1 MSQAQ
6 PVPPRDEPRGPG
18 RWIPRRPVRTKGP
31 NRDGARLNAAP
42 QKSGPTVPGQQRRS
56 GVLPKDDTPG
66 QRRRLPVMTFT
77 LGLACGVAMA
87 GPLPR
92 LLSHALG
99 PLLRTPQ
106 EHLATLVNPFANG
119 QRQVLVL
126 GTDRV
131 ADNTDVM
138 FTLQVKDGITQLTQ
152 VPRDTFVESQDLGVI
167 KANAL
172 YAFGGIDTTKQEVG
186 RLLDRPVERY
196 LRVNLRAVERL
207 AEALGGIEVDVPKR
221 MYYVDN
227 AQGLYIDLYP
237 GPQLLRG
244 ESLEGFLRYRHD
256 ELGDLGRMER
266 QKLVLSEVFRKLVQ
280 PSGLSRLPELVQIA
294 GDDIQTDL
302 SLIEM
307 GQLVSAMAGNPR
319 LTSAQVP
326 GRLFW
331 HNDLSYWMP
340 DSNVNYP
347 ASVDDVPSQTLSD
360 HSGGNEQGAYDD
372 PAL

>member
-6 PVPPRDEPRGPG
+6 PVPPHREPREPG
-18 RWIPRRPVRTKGP
+18 RWTPLRRERAKGP
-31 NRDGARLNAAP
+31 QSPTPQSGTPQGA
-42 QKSGPTVPGQQRRS
+42 QVTVLGQQRRS
-56 GVLPKDDTPG
+56 GAMPVEGAPG
-66 QRRRLPVMTFT
+66 RRRRLPLIPFS
-77 LGLACGVAMA
+77 LGLACGLAMA
-87 GPLPR
+87 GPLPG
-92 LLSHALG
+92 LLSQVLG
-99 PLLRTPQ
+99 PWLNAPKQ
-106 EHLATLVNPFANG
+106 QLATIVNPFANG

-138 FTLQVKDGITQLTQ
+138 FILQVKDGSTQLTQ
-152 VPRDTFVESQDLGVI
+152 VPRDTFVESEHLGVI

-172 YAFGGIDTTKQEVG
+172 YAFGGIDSTKQELG
-186 RLLDRPVERY
+186 RLLDRPVERH

-221 MYYVDN
+221 MYYIDN

-244 ESLEGFLRYRHD
+244 ENLEGFLRYRND

-266 QKLVLSEVFRKLVQ
+266 QKLVLSEVFRKLIQ
-280 PSGLSRLPELVQIA
+280 PSGFSRVPELMQIA

-307 GQLVSAMAGNPR
+307 GQLVSAMASTPR

-347 ASVDDVPSQTLSD
+347 APVDDLPGQTLSVHD
-360 HSGGNEQGAYDD
+360 GGNEHGTYDD

>member
-1 MSQAQ
+1 MTQAQ
-6 PVPPRDEPRGPG
+6 PVPPHHEPVGPG
-18 RWIPRRPVRTKGP
+18 RWTPLDPMFAK
-31 NRDGARLNAAP
+31 AP
-42 QKSGPTVPGQQRRS
+42 QNTTAASSPVTV
-56 GVLPKDDTPG
+56 LG
-66 QRRRLPVMTFT
+66 QRRRNGTQTGDGAPRRRRRLPLIPFT

-92 LLSHALG
+92 LLSHAVG
-99 PLLRTPQ
+99 PWLSAPQ
-106 EHLATLVNPFANG
+106 DKLATIVNPFANG

-131 ADNTDVM
+131 GDNTDVM
-138 FTLQVKDGITQLTQ
+138 FTLQVKDGSTQLTQ
-152 VPRDTFVESQDLGVI
+152 VPRDTFVETQGLGVV

-172 YAFGGIDTTKQEVG
+172 YAFGGIETAKQELA
-186 RLLDRPVERY
+186 RLLDRPVERH

-207 AEALGGIEVDVPKR
+207 ADALGGIEVDVPKR
-221 MYYVDN
+221 MYYIDN

-237 GPQLLRG
+237 GPQLLKG
-244 ESLEGFLRYRHD
+244 ESLEGFLRYRND

-266 QKLVLSEVFRKLVQ
+266 QKLVLSEVFRKLIQ
-280 PSGLSRLPELVQIA
+280 PSALTRLPELIQIA

-307 GQLVSAMAGNPR
+307 GQLLSAMASTPR
-319 LTSAQVP
+319 LVSAQVP

-340 DSNVNYP
+340 DSNQHYP
-347 ASVDDVPSQTLSD
+347 APVDDLSTRAVSD
-360 HSGGNEQGAYDD
+360 HGSGGDEATIGID
-372 PAL
+372 PTL

>member
-6 PVPPRDEPRGPG
+6 PVPPHREPREPG
-18 RWIPRRPVRTKGP
+18 RWTPLRRERAKGP
-31 NRDGARLNAAP
+31 QSPTPQSGTPQGA
-42 QKSGPTVPGQQRRS
+42 QVTVLGQQRR
-56 GVLPKDDTPG
+56 GGAMPVEGAPG
-66 QRRRLPVMTFT
+66 RRRRLPLIPFS
-77 LGLACGVAMA
+77 LGLACGLAMA
-87 GPLPR
+87 GPLPG
-92 LLSHALG
+92 LLSQVLG
-99 PLLRTPQ
+99 PWLNAPKQ
-106 EHLATLVNPFANG
+106 QLATIVNPFANG

-138 FTLQVKDGITQLTQ
+138 FILQVKDGSTQLTQ
-152 VPRDTFVESQDLGVI
+152 VPRDTFVESEHLGVI

-172 YAFGGIDTTKQEVG
+172 YAFGGIDSTKQELG
-186 RLLDRPVERY
+186 RLLDRPVERH

-221 MYYVDN
+221 MYYIDN

-244 ESLEGFLRYRHD
+244 ENLEGFLRYRND

-266 QKLVLSEVFRKLVQ
+266 QKLVLSEVFRKLIQ
-280 PSGLSRLPELVQIA
+280 PSGFSRVPELMQIA

-307 GQLVSAMAGNPR
+307 GQLVSAMASTPR

-347 ASVDDVPSQTLSD
+347 APVDDLPGQTLSVHD
-360 HSGGNEQGAYDD
+360 GGNEHGTYDD

>member
-6 PVPPRDEPRGPG
+6 PVPPHREPREPG
-18 RWIPRRPVRTKGP
+18 RWTPLRRERPKGP
-31 NRDGARLNAAP
+31 QSGTPQGGQVTVLGQERRGGAMPVEGAP
-42 QKSGPTVPGQQRRS
+42 GRRH
-56 GVLPKDDTPG
+56 
-66 QRRRLPVMTFT
+66 RLPLIPFS

-87 GPLPR
+87 GPLPG
-92 LLSHALG
+92 LLSQALG
-99 PLLRTPQ
+99 PWLNAPK
-106 EHLATLVNPFANG
+106 EKLATIVNPFANG

-138 FTLQVKDGITQLTQ
+138 FTLQVKDGSTRLTQ
-152 VPRDTFVESQDLGVI
+152 VPRDTFVESEGLGVI

-172 YAFGGIDTTKQEVG
+172 YAFGGIDTTKKELG

-221 MYYVDN
+221 MYYIDN

-244 ESLEGFLRYRHD
+244 ENLEGFLRYRND

-266 QKLVLSEVFRKLVQ
+266 QKLVLSEVFRKLIQ
-280 PSGLSRLPELVQIA
+280 PSGFSRVPELMQIA

-307 GQLVSAMAGNPR
+307 GQLVSAMAGTPR

-347 ASVDDVPSQTLSD
+347 ASVDDVPSQTLS
-360 HSGGNEQGAYDD
+360 HRSGRNEQGAYDD